1 MKFGEELKQNGK
13 APKVNCEL
21 VSVQGCSFNIRM
33 GGVGPFLANL
43 DQG

>member
-1 MKFGEELKQNGK
+1 MAKRRRLNFEFVL
-13 APKVNCEL
+13 
-21 VSVQGCSFNIRM
+21 VQGCYFNIRM